1 MKSRSYIICEQV
13 LDFSFRMNKWLDI
26 CVCAARIYRHNEKK
40 RPQIVFLGHVIFHI
54 IFIVDTLNWYMSN

>member
-40 RPQIVFLGHVIFHI
+40 RP
-54 IFIVDTLNWYMSN
+54 